1 MITDATRVAACLV
14 GLGPD
19 VRIVGVDDALGRPLL
34 VHVET
39 TGEPTCPAG
48 CWTRPL
54 SKDRQRVELVDLP
67 VFGRPTR
74 LVWHKRR
81 WECPNPGCL
90 MVTWTE
96 QNNSIAPARTSMT
109 TRAGRWVTFQ
119 VGACARPVSDLAAE
133 LGCGWHTINRAVIG
147 YGAALLEAD
156 TDRIGA
162 VRALG
167 LDETLFVRTG
177 AYRRRAW
184 ATSVVDV
191 GAGRLLDLVEG
202 RTATAAADWLDAQ
215 PEEWRD
221 QIIYATLDLS
231 GPYRAAFGSMLPA
244 AIQVADPFHVV
255 RLGTVALDQV
265 RRRVQQETLGHRG
278 RKGDPLY
285 RIRRPLT
292 MASERLDDKTL
303 TRLRGHLAAGDPHG
317 EVRNAWHARE
327 ILRSIY
333 TEAHADPLGFVTE
346 LAADLQDESCP
357 PEINRLG
364 RTLHRW
370 RHEIAA
376 WHHAQ
381 VTNGPTEAINNLIKR
396 VKRAAFGMR
405 IFEHYR
411 IRALLYAGGVNW
423 ALLATIT
430 PR

>member
-1 MITDATRVAACLV
+1 
-14 GLGPD
+14 
-19 VRIVGVDDALGRPLL
+19 
-34 VHVET
+34 
-39 TGEPTCPAG
+39 
-48 CWTRPL
+48 
-54 SKDRQRVELVDLP
+54 
-67 VFGRPTR
+67 
-74 LVWHKRR
+74 
-81 WECPNPGCL
+81 

-96 QNNSIAPARTSMT
+96 QNPAIAPARTSMT
-109 TRAGRWVTFQ
+109 TRAGRWVTFE
-119 VGACARPVSDLAAE
+119 VGACARPVSDLAAA
-133 LGCGWHTINRAVIG
+133 LACGWHTINAAVIG

-156 TDRIGA
+156 VDRIGA

-167 LDETLFVRTG
+167 LDETLFVRCG
-177 AYRRRAW
+177 PYRARAW

-202 RTATAAADWLDAQ
+202 RTATAAGRWLEDQ
-215 PEEWRD
+215 PRTWRD
-221 QIIYATLDLS
+221 QIAYATLDLS
-231 GPYRAAFGSMLPA
+231 GPYRAAFGRHLPDA
-244 AIQVADPFHVV
+244 VQVADPFHVV
-255 RLGTVALDQV
+255 RVATQALDEV

-292 MASERLDDKTL
+292 MASERLDDDTL

-327 ILRSIY
+327 VVRSIY
-333 TEAHADPLGFVTE
+333 TETHPNPLAFVAE
-346 LAADLQDESCP
+346 LADDLQDESCP

-364 RTLHRW
+364 RTIDRW

-376 WHHAQ
+376 WHHAR
-381 VTNGPTEAINNLIKR
+381 VTNGPTEAVNNLIKR

-423 ALLATIT
+423 ALLPTIT